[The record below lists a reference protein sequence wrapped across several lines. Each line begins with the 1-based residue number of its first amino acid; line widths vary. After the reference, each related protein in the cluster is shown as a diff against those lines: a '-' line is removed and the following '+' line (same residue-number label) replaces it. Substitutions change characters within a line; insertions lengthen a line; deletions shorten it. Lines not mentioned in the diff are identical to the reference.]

1 MSRLLVGIPNAER
14 EAAEAALAGCA
25 TVALR
30 EGASRAAARI
40 PACALL
46 VVEEGLVEVAS
57 HRAGATRRMVVAV
70 AGPGA
75 VLLRPE
81 RDERLEA
88 LGDAWLTAVSHE
100 ALSAL
105 LQLPGA
111 AAALLEALAEA
122 ARERQES
129 LASFSSVRHVERV
142 RDKLLQLARAH
153 GRVVS
158 GGVRLDI
165 PLTARAPRRDDR
177 LRARDRDLGGRR
189 APARGLPRA
198 GRPRLPA
205 ARRARGARVLTR
217 EAQTHPA
224 RRV

>member
-30 EGASRAAARI
+30 DGASRAAARI

-46 VVEEGLVEVAS
+46 VVEEGLVEVVS
-57 HRAGATRRMVVAV
+57 LRAGATRRMVVAV

-111 AAALLEALAEA
+111 AAALLEALTEA

-158 GGVRLDI
+158 GGVRLDV
-165 PLTARAPRRDDR
+165 PLTHERLGEMIGSARETVTWAVAELQREGFLERNGRVYRLLVAP
-177 LRARDRDLGGRR
+177 
-189 APARGLPRA
+189 
-198 GRPRLPA
+198 
-205 ARRARGARVLTR
+205 
-217 EAQTHPA
+217 EALA
-224 RRV
+224 S

>member
-30 EGASRAAARI
+30 DGASRAAARI

-57 HRAGATRRMVVAV
+57 LRAGATRRMVVAV

-100 ALSAL
+100 GLSAL

-158 GGVRLDI
+158 GGVRLDV
-165 PLTARAPRRDDR
+165 PLTHERLGEMIGSARETVTWAVAELQREGFLERDGRVYRLLVAP
-177 LRARDRDLGGRR
+177 
-189 APARGLPRA
+189 
-198 GRPRLPA
+198 
-205 ARRARGARVLTR
+205 
-217 EAQTHPA
+217 EALA
-224 RRV
+224 C

>member
-14 EAAEAALAGCA
+14 KAAEAALAGCP

-30 EGASRAAARI
+30 EGVSRAAARV

-158 GGVRLDI
+158 GGVRLDV
-165 PLTARAPRRDDR
+165 PLTHERLGEMIGSARETVTWAVAELQREGFLERNGRVYRLLVAP
-177 LRARDRDLGGRR
+177 
-189 APARGLPRA
+189 
-198 GRPRLPA
+198 
-205 ARRARGARVLTR
+205 
-217 EAQTHPA
+217 EALA
-224 RRV
+224 S

>member
-1 MSRLLVGIPNAER
+1 MSRFLVGIPKPER
-14 EAAEAALAGCA
+14 EAAEAALTGCA

-57 HRAGATRRMVVAV
+57 HRAGATRRMVVAL

-81 RDERLEA
+81 RDERIEA
-88 LGDAWLTAVSHE
+88 LGDAWLTAISHE

-111 AAALLEALAEA
+111 AAALLEGLAEA

-153 GRVVS
+153 GRVVP
-158 GGVRLDI
+158 GGVRLDV
-165 PLTARAPRRDDR
+165 PLTHERLGEMVGSARETVTWAVAELQREGFLERDGRVYRLLVAP
-177 LRARDRDLGGRR
+177 
-189 APARGLPRA
+189 
-198 GRPRLPA
+198 
-205 ARRARGARVLTR
+205 
-217 EAQTHPA
+217 EALA
-224 RRV
+224 C

>member
-14 EAAEAALAGCA
+14 EAAEAALAGCP

-100 ALSAL
+100 AVSAL

-111 AAALLEALAEA
+111 AAALLEALAEV

-158 GGVRLDI
+158 GGIRLDV
-165 PLTARAPRRDDR
+165 PLTHERLGEMIGSARETVTWAVAELQREGFLERNGRVYRLLVAP
-177 LRARDRDLGGRR
+177 
-189 APARGLPRA
+189 
-198 GRPRLPA
+198 
-205 ARRARGARVLTR
+205 
-217 EAQTHPA
+217 EALA
-224 RRV
+224 S

>member
-1 MSRLLVGIPNAER
+1 MSRLLVGIQDAER
-14 EAAEAALAGCA
+14 DAAEAALAGCA

-30 EGASRAAARI
+30 DGASRAAGRI

-57 HRAGATRRMVVAV
+57 LRAGATRRMVVAV

-75 VLLRPE
+75 VQLRPE

-100 ALSAL
+100 ALRAL

-111 AAALLEALAEA
+111 AAALLEALTEA

-158 GGVRLDI
+158 GGVRLDV
-165 PLTARAPRRDDR
+165 PLTHERLGEMIGSARETVTWAVAELQREGFLERNGRVYRLLVAP
-177 LRARDRDLGGRR
+177 
-189 APARGLPRA
+189 
-198 GRPRLPA
+198 
-205 ARRARGARVLTR
+205 
-217 EAQTHPA
+217 EALA
-224 RRV
+224 S

>member
-1 MSRLLVGIPNAER
+1 MSRLLVGMSNAER
-14 EAAEAALAGCA
+14 EAAEAALAGCP

-57 HRAGATRRMVVAV
+57 LRAGATRRMVVAV

-111 AAALLEALAEA
+111 AAALLDALTEA

-158 GGVRLDI
+158 GGVRLDV
-165 PLTARAPRRDDR
+165 PLTHERLGEMIGSARETVTWAVAELQREGFLERDGRVYRLLVAP
-177 LRARDRDLGGRR
+177 
-189 APARGLPRA
+189 
-198 GRPRLPA
+198 
-205 ARRARGARVLTR
+205 
-217 EAQTHPA
+217 EALA
-224 RRV
+224 C

>member
-1 MSRLLVGIPNAER
+1 MSRLLVGIPDAER
-14 EAAEAALAGCA
+14 EAAEAVLAGCA

-30 EGASRAAARI
+30 DGASRAAARI

-57 HRAGATRRMVVAV
+57 LRAGATRRMVVAV

-111 AAALLEALAEA
+111 AAALLDALTEA

-158 GGVRLDI
+158 GGVRLDV
-165 PLTARAPRRDDR
+165 PLTHERLGEMIGSARETVTWAVAELQREGFLERNGRVYRLLVAP
-177 LRARDRDLGGRR
+177 
-189 APARGLPRA
+189 
-198 GRPRLPA
+198 
-205 ARRARGARVLTR
+205 
-217 EAQTHPA
+217 EALA
-224 RRV
+224 S

>member
-1 MSRLLVGIPNAER
+1 M
-14 EAAEAALAGCA
+14 
-25 TVALR
+25 
-30 EGASRAAARI
+30 

-70 AGPGA
+70 VGPGA

-111 AAALLEALAEA
+111 AAALLDALAEA

-142 RDKLLQLARAH
+142 RDKLLQLACAH

-158 GGVRLDI
+158 GGVRLDV
-165 PLTARAPRRDDR
+165 PLTHERLGEMIGSARETVTWAVAELQREGFLERNGRVYRLLVAP
-177 LRARDRDLGGRR
+177 
-189 APARGLPRA
+189 
-198 GRPRLPA
+198 
-205 ARRARGARVLTR
+205 
-217 EAQTHPA
+217 EALA
-224 RRV
+224 S

>member
-14 EAAEAALAGCA
+14 EAAEAALAGCT

-30 EGASRAAARI
+30 EGATRAAARI

-100 ALSAL
+100 ALTAL
-105 LQLPGA
+105 VQLPGA

-158 GGVRLDI
+158 GGVRLDV
-165 PLTARAPRRDDR
+165 PLTHERLGEMIGSARETVTWAVAELQREGFLERDGRVYRLLVAP
-177 LRARDRDLGGRR
+177 
-189 APARGLPRA
+189 
-198 GRPRLPA
+198 
-205 ARRARGARVLTR
+205 
-217 EAQTHPA
+217 EALA
-224 RRV
+224 S

>member
-1 MSRLLVGIPNAER
+1 MSQLLVGIPNAER

-30 EGASRAAARI
+30 EGATRAAARI

-88 LGDAWLTAVSHE
+88 LGDAWLTAVSSE
-100 ALSAL
+100 ALAAL
-105 LQLPGA
+105 VQIPGA

-158 GGVRLDI
+158 GGVRLDV
-165 PLTARAPRRDDR
+165 PLTHERLGEMIGSARETVTWAVAELQREGFLERDGRVYRLLVAP
-177 LRARDRDLGGRR
+177 
-189 APARGLPRA
+189 
-198 GRPRLPA
+198 
-205 ARRARGARVLTR
+205 
-217 EAQTHPA
+217 EALA
-224 RRV
+224 S

>member
-30 EGASRAAARI
+30 DGASRAAARI

-57 HRAGATRRMVVAV
+57 LRAGATRRMVVAV

-88 LGDAWLTAVSHE
+88 LGDAWLTAVSRE
-100 ALSAL
+100 ALTAL

-111 AAALLEALAEA
+111 AAALLEALTEA

-158 GGVRLDI
+158 GGVRLDV
-165 PLTARAPRRDDR
+165 PLTHERLGEMIGSARETVTWAVAELQREGFLERNGRVYRLLVAP
-177 LRARDRDLGGRR
+177 
-189 APARGLPRA
+189 
-198 GRPRLPA
+198 
-205 ARRARGARVLTR
+205 
-217 EAQTHPA
+217 EALA
-224 RRV
+224 S